1 MKKNGFTLTEVIVVI
16 FILMVVTTIA
26 IPGIYTAYNR
36 QNDKKVETTEKVI
49 INAAKTYYSL
59 NSQVRDQLSL
69 NGDYIDVSIQ
79 TLAEA
84 ELLDLPIIDPTTNQN
99 INTNLMVRII
109 NKSGTIEY
117 QFSIN

>member
-16 FILMVVTTIA
+16 FILMVVITIA

-59 NSQVRDQLSL
+59 NPGVREQLSTS
-69 NGDYIDVSIQ
+69 GSYIDVSIQ
-79 TLAEA
+79 TLSEV
-84 ELLDLPIIDPTTNQN
+84 ELLDLPIINPITDQN
-99 INTNLMVRII
+99 INTNLTVRIL

-117 QFSIN
+117 QFSID